1 MTNYTSLEQLPITLS
16 ANQVA
21 QVLGI
26 SRANA
31 YTLMHSKGF
40 PTIQI
45 GKRMVVPKNKLI
57 EWMER
62 QTASLAKEYLLQGN
76 PAAGIKHRCLKIIE

>member
-1 MTNYTSLEQLPITLS
+1 MSTTYTQYDQLPL
-16 ANQVA
+16 ALRDEDVA

-40 PTIQI
+40 PVLKV
-45 GKRMVVPKNKLI
+45 GKRMVVPKDKLLAWI
-57 EWMER
+57 EA
-62 QTASLAKEYLLQGN
+62 QIPS
-76 PAAGIKHRCLKIIE
+76 

>member
-1 MTNYTSLEQLPITLS
+1 MKYTSLDQLPVTLC

-31 YTLMHSKGF
+31 YVLLHSKDL
-40 PTIQI
+40 PTIRI
-45 GKRMVVPKNKLI
+45 GKRMIVPKDKLI
-57 EWMER
+57 KWMDA
-62 QTASLAKEYLLQGN
+62 QTAS
-76 PAAGIKHRCLKIIE
+76 

>member
-1 MTNYTSLEQLPITLS
+1 MTNYTSMEQLPVTLS

-62 QTASLAKEYLLQGN
+62 QTTS
-76 PAAGIKHRCLKIIE
+76 

>member
-1 MTNYTSLEQLPITLS
+1 MTNYTSMEQLPLTLS
-16 ANQVA
+16 ANQLA

-31 YTLMHSKGF
+31 YTLLHSKGF

-62 QTASLAKEYLLQGN
+62 QTTS
-76 PAAGIKHRCLKIIE
+76 

>member
-1 MTNYTSLEQLPITLS
+1 MKYTSLEQLPITLS

-31 YTLMHSKGF
+31 YVLLHSKDF
-40 PTIQI
+40 PTIRI
-45 GKRMVVPKNKLI
+45 GKRMIVPKDKFLK
-57 EWMER
+57 WMDE
-62 QTASLAKEYLLQGN
+62 QTA
-76 PAAGIKHRCLKIIE
+76 I

>member
-1 MTNYTSLEQLPITLS
+1 MIYTSFDQLPL
-16 ANQVA
+16 ALCAEDVA

-40 PTIQI
+40 PTIRI
-45 GKRMVVPKNKLI
+45 GKRMTVPKDKLI
-57 EWMER
+57 EWIDQQM
-62 QTASLAKEYLLQGN
+62 TA
-76 PAAGIKHRCLKIIE
+76 

>member
-1 MTNYTSLEQLPITLS
+1 MIYTSFDQLPLALS
-16 ANQVA
+16 AEDVA

-40 PTIQI
+40 PTLRI
-45 GKRMVVPKNKLI
+45 GKRMTVPKDKLI
-57 EWMER
+57 EWIDKQMEPKPSKPLHLR
-62 QTASLAKEYLLQGN
+62 
-76 PAAGIKHRCLKIIE
+76 

>member
-1 MTNYTSLEQLPITLS
+1 MTNYTSMEQLPITLS

-40 PTIQI
+40 PTIRI

-57 EWMER
+57 EWMEA
-62 QTASLAKEYLLQGN
+62 QTAS
-76 PAAGIKHRCLKIIE
+76 

>member
-1 MTNYTSLEQLPITLS
+1 MTNYTSMEQLPITLS

-45 GKRMVVPKNKLI
+45 GRRMVVPKNKLI

-62 QTASLAKEYLLQGN
+62 QTTS
-76 PAAGIKHRCLKIIE
+76 

>member
-1 MTNYTSLEQLPITLS
+1 MAIFTSFEQLPLTLS
-16 ANQVA
+16 ANEVA

-40 PTIQI
+40 PTIHI

-62 QTASLAKEYLLQGN
+62 QTA
-76 PAAGIKHRCLKIIE
+76 C